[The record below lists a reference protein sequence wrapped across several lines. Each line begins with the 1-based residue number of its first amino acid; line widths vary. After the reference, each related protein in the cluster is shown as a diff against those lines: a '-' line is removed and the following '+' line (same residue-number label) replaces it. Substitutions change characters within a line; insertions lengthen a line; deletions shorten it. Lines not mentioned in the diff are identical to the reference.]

1 MVNHTQSR
9 PNMMNPIPLFDT
21 STPLAPLR
29 GEVNRAVE
37 RVLDSGRFIL
47 GPEVEA
53 FEREF
58 AEYVGVDHAVGVG
71 NGTDALMIAL
81 RAVGVEP
88 GDDVIVPSF
97 TFYAT
102 AEAVLAIGAHPV
114 FCDIDPQTLNI
125 TAETVAAVM
134 TGNVKAVVPVHL
146 FGLPA
151 PMAELRALALEQG
164 FKLVEDAAQA
174 AGAKLDGIS
183 AGALGDAAS
192 FSFFPSKNL
201 GAFGDGGIITTNDP
215 AVAEI
220 ARLLRHHGTTNKQ
233 LHTLVGYNSRLDA
246 MQAAILRVLL
256 PHLDS
261 WNAHRRAA
269 AEVYEA
275 AGIAEHAM
283 PQLVPTGAEAVHHLY
298 VVSIEGADA
307 VAAELK
313 ETGVE
318 ARGYYRTPIHMQPAI
333 AAGAIELPAT
343 DAAAARNL
351 ALPMS
356 PAITDDQ
363 VERVVA
369 ALSSVSASG

>member
-1 MVNHTQSR
+1 MTT
-9 PNMMNPIPLFDT
+9 IPLFDT
-21 STPLAPLR
+21 ATPLAPLR

-58 AEYVGVDHAVGVG
+58 AEYVGVEHAIGVG

-81 RAVGVEP
+81 RAVGVEA

-102 AEAVLAIGAHPV
+102 AEAVLAIGANPV
-114 FCDIDPQTLNI
+114 FCDIDPQTMNI
-125 TAETVAAVM
+125 SAETVKAAM

-151 PMAELRALALEQG
+151 PMTDLRALAAERG

-174 AGAKLDGIS
+174 AGAKLGGVS

-269 AEVYEA
+269 ADVYEA
-275 AGIAEHAM
+275 AGIAEFAA
-283 PQLVPTGAEAVHHLY
+283 PQLVPSGSDAVHHLY
-298 VVSIEGADA
+298 VVSVENADA
-307 VAAELK
+307 VASALNEA
-313 ETGVE
+313 GVE
-318 ARGYYRTPIHMQPAI
+318 ARGYYRTPIHKQPAI
-333 AAGAIELPAT
+333 AGAVGSIELPAT

-356 PAITDDQ
+356 PAITDEQ
-363 VERVVA
+363 VELVVQ
-369 ALSSVSASG
+369 ALANVSASA

>member
-1 MVNHTQSR
+1 M
-9 PNMMNPIPLFDT
+9 IPLFDT
-21 STPLAPLR
+21 ASPLAPLR
-29 GEVNRAVE
+29 DEVDRAVQ

-53 FEREF
+53 FEKEF
-58 AEYVGVDHAVGVG
+58 AEYVGVDHAIGVG

-88 GDDVIVPSF
+88 GDDVIVPAF

-102 AEAVLAIGAHPV
+102 AEAVLAIGANPV
-114 FCDIDPQTLNI
+114 FCDIDPLTFNISAQTV
-125 TAETVAAVM
+125 EAAL
-134 TGNVKAVVPVHL
+134 TGNVKAIVPVHL
-146 FGLPA
+146 YGLPS
-151 PMAELRALALEQG
+151 PMPELRALAAEHD
-164 FKLVEDAAQA
+164 FKIVEDAAQA
-174 AGAKLDGIS
+174 AGAKLGGES

-215 AVAEI
+215 AVDEI

-246 MQAAILRVLL
+246 IQAAILRVLL

-261 WNAHRRAA
+261 WNAHRRNAA
-269 AEVYEA
+269 SAYAE
-275 AGIAEHAM
+275 AGIAEYAT
-283 PQLVPTGAEAVHHLY
+283 PQMIPATAEAVHHLY
-298 VVSIEGADA
+298 VVAIDNADA

-313 ETGVE
+313 EAGVE
-318 ARGYYRTPIHMQPAI
+318 ARGYYRTPIHKQPAI
-333 AAGAIELPAT
+333 ANAVGAIALPAT
-343 DAAAARNL
+343 DDAAARNL

-363 VERVVA
+363 VKAVVQ
-369 ALSSVSASG
+369 ALAKLSASA

>member
-1 MVNHTQSR
+1 MTQ
-9 PNMMNPIPLFDT
+9 IPLFDT
-21 STPLAPLR
+21 ATPLAPLR
-29 GEVNRAVE
+29 GEVDRAID

-47 GPEVEA
+47 GPEVDA
-53 FEREF
+53 FEKEF

-102 AEAVLAIGAHPV
+102 AEAVLAIGANPV
-114 FCDIDPQTLNI
+114 FCDIDPETFNI
-125 TAETVAAVM
+125 TAETVETAL
-134 TGNVKAVVPVHL
+134 TGNVKAIVPVHL

-151 PMAELRALALEQG
+151 PMAELRALAAERD
-164 FKLVEDAAQA
+164 FKIVEDAAQA
-174 AGAKLDGIS
+174 AGAKLNGVA

-201 GAFGDGGIITTNDP
+201 GGFGDGGIITTNDP

-246 MQAAILRVLL
+246 IQAAILRVLL

-261 WNAHRRAA
+261 WNAHRRSAA
-269 AEVYEA
+269 NAYA
-275 AGIAEHAM
+275 DAGIAEYAT
-283 PQLVPTGAEAVHHLY
+283 PQSTPSGAEAVHHLY
-298 VVSIEGADA
+298 VVAIENADA
-307 VAAELK
+307 VAAQLQES
-313 ETGVE
+313 GVE
-318 ARGYYRTPIHMQPAI
+318 ARGYYRTPIHKQPAI
-333 AAGAIELPAT
+333 AGAVGPIHLPAT
-343 DAAAARNL
+343 DAAAERNL

-356 PAITDDQ
+356 PAITDEQ
-363 VERVVA
+363 VGTVVRTLA
-369 ALSSVSASG
+369 KISASG

>member
-1 MVNHTQSR
+1 MIQ
-9 PNMMNPIPLFDT
+9 IPLFDT
-21 STPLAPLR
+21 GTPLDPLR
-29 GEVNRAVE
+29 GEIKRAVE

-102 AEAVLAIGAHPV
+102 AEAVLAIGANPV
-114 FCDIDPQTLNI
+114 FCDIEPETFNI
-125 TAETVAAVM
+125 SARTVEAAL
-134 TGNVKAVVPVHL
+134 TGNVKAIVPVHL

-151 PMAELRALALEQG
+151 PMTELRALAVKHG
-164 FKLVEDAAQA
+164 FKIVEDAAQA

-183 AGALGDAAS
+183 AGAFGDAAS

-215 AVAEI
+215 AVAEV

-233 LHTLVGYNSRLDA
+233 RHTLVGYNSRLDA
-246 MQAAILRVLL
+246 IQAAILRVLL

-269 AEVYEA
+269 AKAYAE
-275 AGIAEHAM
+275 AGIAEYAA
-283 PQLVPTGAEAVHHLY
+283 PQMLANTAEAVHHLY
-298 VVSIEGADA
+298 VVAIDNADA
-307 VAAELK
+307 VSAALTEA
-313 ETGVE
+313 GVE
-318 ARGYYRTPIHMQPAI
+318 ARGYYRTPIHLQPAI
-333 AAGAIELPAT
+333 APSVGPIELPAT

-351 ALPMS
+351 ALPIS
-356 PAITDDQ
+356 PAITDEQ
-363 VERVVA
+363 VVTVTETLA
-369 ALSSVSASG
+369 KLSGSS